1 MVDTVQKEGARCGR
15 GASLGEDG
23 EPSTGHEGE
32 QVLGAGVG
40 WGFQL
45 SDTLLVKN
53 NNTRITT

>member
-1 MVDTVQKEGARCGR
+1 M
-15 GASLGEDG
+15 ASLGEDG

-40 WGFQL
+40 WGFQF